1 MICWGT
7 ECERLWAPLI
17 ISIFLINF
25 SNVKFSH
32 LFNEFASFPSCRST
46 LRQSN
51 SHLHNSPFFFSN
63 WIYIQIPS
71 PCILSP
77 TTNYFVIVLHPL
89 KFRAYK
95 FKFGV
100 RIWDK
105 SRRGDCSDEIETIR
119 IIGILKTKQN
129 IRPGQFFIG
138 DCRDG
143 SDNKRWYVV
152 WFQFGEN

>member
-1 MICWGT
+1 ML
-7 ECERLWAPLI
+7 RDLVWAPLI
-17 ISIFLINF
+17 IIFLIDF

-32 LFNEFASFPSCRST
+32 LFNEFVSFLHAVLFYNSQNHTCIT
-46 LRQSN
+46 LR
-51 SHLHNSPFFFSN
+51 FFPN
-63 WIYIQIPS
+63 WISIQIPS